1 MRFIWDALHDST
13 RCSFYPISIE
23 LLPDFFN
30 MRELS
35 DSPDLQATAQSVLSL
50 FAVIPPPREYSE
62 PVVRTLLDIVGS
74 STVGADDTA
83 NFNLITI
90 LQRYRVRLHALPITG

>member
-1 MRFIWDALHDST
+1 MRFLWDALHDST
-13 RCSFYPISIE
+13 RCSFYPFSIG
-23 LLPDFFN
+23 LLGDFFN

-62 PVVRTLLDIVGS
+62 PVIRTLLDVVSS
-74 STVGADDTA
+74 STVGSIFLCLQY
-83 NFNLITI
+83 FNI
-90 LQRYRVRLHALPITG
+90 LSIEISGPFTCTSYNR